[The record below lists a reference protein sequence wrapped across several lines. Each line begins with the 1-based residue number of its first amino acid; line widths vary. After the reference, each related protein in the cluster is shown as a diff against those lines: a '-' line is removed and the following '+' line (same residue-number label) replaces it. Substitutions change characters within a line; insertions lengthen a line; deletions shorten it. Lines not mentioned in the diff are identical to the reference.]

1 MKKIILTLMSAL
13 IIAGLAVQASD
24 LIIESKTQSYNEK
37 ENKLKFEGDVNVSVD
52 DLRVVGDSADVSM
65 DENQKLD
72 TATFYDK
79 PYAYEI
85 KKNKKREVKA
95 NILKMSLITKVVKAQ
110 GDTQSIVFDGKTPI
124 VVINADEQEYDTK
137 TGIMTATGTVTI
149 KYKDLDTFSDKAKV
163 RTDKNGDLKDIEL
176 IGNAKINQQ
185 SNESY
190 ADRFLYNAS
199 TKVLVAVGNTTS
211 NALMEDGSKLV
222 LKSNRQ
228 EYAQDKNIFNASGN
242 VRVWYQDYYAVGPK
256 VTVYPSAQTGKP
268 NDIYMN
274 GRSSIT
280 QGVRT
285 IYADRIRMTVEPKD
299 FKAEGNTRTVIKNI
313 GSGSTPDDDNDM
325 GLGL

>member
-1 MKKIILTLMSAL
+1 MKKLILTIILSLL
-13 IIAGLAVQASD
+13 VAGIAVQASD
-24 LIIESKTQSYNEK
+24 LIIEAKTQSYNEQ
-37 ENKLKFEGDVNVSVD
+37 ENKLKFDGNVKVSVD
-52 DLRVVGDSADVSM
+52 DLRVVGDRADVSM
-65 DENQKLD
+65 DGNQKLD

-79 PYAYEI
+79 PYAYEV

-124 VVINADEQEYDTK
+124 VVINANEQEYDTK
-137 TGIMTATGTVTI
+137 TGLMTATGAVTI

-176 IGNAKINQQ
+176 IGNARIKQEGND
-185 SNESY
+185 SY
-190 ADRFLYNAS
+190 ADRFYYSAG
-199 TKVLVAVGNTTS
+199 TKVLTATGNTTS
-211 NALMEDGSKLV
+211 KTVTDNGATLV
-222 LKSNRQ
+222 LRSNRQ
-228 EYAQDKNIFNASGN
+228 EYVQDKNIFNASGN

-256 VTVYPSAQTGKP
+256 LTLYPNKEGKP
-268 NDIYMN
+268 NEAYFT

-285 IYADRIRMTVEPKD
+285 IYADKIKMTMKPKD
-299 FKAEGNTRTVIKNI
+299 FHADGNTRTVIKNI
-313 GSGSTPDDDNDM
+313 GSGDNSDSNSGI

>member
-137 TGIMTATGTVTI
+137 TGLMTATGAVTI

-256 VTVYPSAQTGKP
+256 LTLYPNKEGKP
-268 NDIYMN
+268 NEAYFT

-285 IYADRIRMTVEPKD
+285 IYADKIMMTMNPKNFHAD
-299 FKAEGNTRTVIKNI
+299 GNTRTVIKNI
-313 GSGSTPDDDNDM
+313 GSGDNSENENGGI